1 MTLVSAFCGFA
12 AREIEKR
19 KKIMKPLV
27 NDVIYFFLFSENSE
41 AIYSY
46 HMRPQRTVENSHIQ
60 I

>member
-19 KKIMKPLV
+19 KQIIKPLV
-27 NDVIYFFLFSENSE
+27 NDVIYIFLFSENSE

-46 HMRPQRTVENSHIQ
+46 HMRR
-60 I
+60 